1 MRAQCNLSFRGT
13 ADQRGCENNQYIGRL
28 HNFDARHH
36 LNDLQSNT
44 AGLRQQL
51 NLHAYQAL
59 TAIKA
64 LIAHSIRTGAPL
76 DEFFGNW
83 RLPDKT

>member
-1 MRAQCNLSFRGT
+1 MHNHLKSRLINRRSRSTGVIR
-13 ADQRGCENNQYIGRL
+13 QR
-28 HNFDARHH
+28 
-36 LNDLQSNT
+36 
-44 AGLRQQL
+44 L

-83 RLPDKT
+83 RPPDKT